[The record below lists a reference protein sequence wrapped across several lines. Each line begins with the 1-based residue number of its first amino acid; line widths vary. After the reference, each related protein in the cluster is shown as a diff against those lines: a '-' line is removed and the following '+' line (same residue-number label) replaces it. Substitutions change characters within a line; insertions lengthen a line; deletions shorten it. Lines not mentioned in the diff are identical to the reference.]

1 MSFEPIRGNQSFGVV
16 NSNFSGNISG
26 TVNTNNTITTN
37 LNSKIENITVESPAT
52 YNIPTDGS
60 ATLKKVVGYTPN
72 DFIGSPTADVTVL
85 AGIPLFY
92 LLNQP
97 NLEAATNLSDER
109 VIKFSVTSGTSTI
122 RILKA
127 IVEKVYTQTH
137 VPGTITKIGPGGDG
151 AGTVTVSNLAIT
163 LGTAQLETS
172 AAFTAANA
180 PTNIIRAMAAGENGL
195 EPIFQVASNANFN
208 LMGGGVVE
216 GCTRL
221 AATDT
226 DTPGRLAS
234 NTNGFTGGQTN
245 VGSVGISAYDDANQ
259 LGSENVFSV
268 TDTTPRALIIGAGNS
283 ANPAQTDPVTGPGCA
298 LKVSVFYLE
307 SFA

>member
-26 TVNTNNTITTN
+26 TVNTSNTITNN
-37 LNSKIENITVESPAT
+37 LNSKIENITVEAPAT
-52 YNIPTDGS
+52 FNVPTDGS

-72 DFIGSPTADVTVL
+72 DFIGSPTADVNTL
-85 AGIPLFY
+85 PGIPLFY

-109 VIKFSVTSGTSTI
+109 VIKFSVTSGTSTV

-127 IVEKVYTQTH
+127 IVEKVYTKTH
-137 VPGTITKIGPGGDG
+137 VPGTVTKIGPGGDG
-151 AGTVTVSNLAIT
+151 AGGAVSNLAIT
-163 LGTAQLETS
+163 LGTAQLET
-172 AAFTAANA
+172 AAEFTAASA
-180 PTNIIRAMAAGENGL
+180 PTNIIRAMAAGENGGTQ
-195 EPIFQVASNANFN
+195 PIFQVASNANFN
-208 LMGGGVVE
+208 VMGGGVVE

-226 DTPGRLAS
+226 ATPGRLAS
-234 NTNGFTGGQTN
+234 NTNGFTLGQTN
-245 VGSVGISAYDDANQ
+245 VGSVGISASNSIVQ
-259 LGSENVFSV
+259 LGSANVFDV
-268 TDTTPRALIIGAGNS
+268 TDTTPRALIIGAGNTE
-283 ANPAQTDPVTGPGCA
+283 AAATDAVTGSGCA